1 MSIDKALAAAGGI
14 ALAAWAATSYPLQTL
29 VLVLSSLAMAGASLW
44 SCREL
49 LGARSAWTFAAIA
62 AALGWF
68 AEEMGST
75 RGWFFGH
82 YTYTDVL
89 GPRLGSVPIVIPLM
103 WFGLAHIGALMASL
117 LLWRTPVPP
126 AGGWKTLALAAF
138 LAALLVTA
146 FDLAAD
152 PYFVYQLKAWI
163 MKETD
168 GDWFG
173 ETMWGFAGWM
183 TVSFTIVALFLAV
196 DKPKLRPGA
205 DAAAALVPVLVY
217 GALMLFQAAF
227 SERPELRVIPL
238 FAMGIPLLVATVA
251 WSQWRRA

>member
-1 MSIDKALAAAGGI
+1 LPIDIAVAAAG
-14 ALAAWAATSYPLQTL
+14 AAVLVAWAAAAYSLQTL
-29 VLVLSSLAMAGASLW
+29 ALVVASVAMAGASLW
-44 SCREL
+44 SCRALAGKRE
-49 LGARSAWTFAAIA
+49 AWIFVAIG

-103 WFGLAHIGALMASL
+103 WFGLCHIGLVMASL
-117 LLWRTPVPP
+117 LLWRQPLPP
-126 AGGWKTLALAAF
+126 QGGWNTIALTAF
-138 LAALLVTA
+138 LSALIVTA

-152 PYFVYQLKAWI
+152 TYFVYVLKAWI

-173 ETMWGFAGWM
+173 ETVWGFAGWM
-183 TVSFTIVALFLAV
+183 TVSFVIVTLFLAIA
-196 DKPKLRPGA
+196 KPKLQPA
-205 DAAAALVPVLVY
+205 PPPAAALVPVLVY
-217 GALMLFQAAF
+217 AGEMVFQMAF
-227 SERPELRVIPL
+227 GHLPELRVIPF
-238 FAMGIPLLVATVA
+238 FAMGIPTLVAVA
-251 WSQWRRA
+251 AWTQWRRP